1 MPSLSPVAGWAS
13 MPLMRSRNR
22 GSIVVLAVL
31 GLASLALALTIAC
44 GGGGGK
50 SSSGVSG
57 TITDPKRVSTA
68 TPWASPPSV
77 VFLQDGQLAP
87 IPSNGNTG
95 GSTQAPSAG
104 TPSSTTTSGS
114 CSGTYKVVS
123 GDNPSTIAQ
132 KCGVTLDNLLKAN
145 PSINPS
151 NLQVGQE
158 IKIP

>member
-1 MPSLSPVAGWAS
+1 

-68 TPWASPPSV
+68 TPWASPPAV

-87 IPSNGNTG
+87 IPSDGNAG
-95 GSTQAPSAG
+95 GAQTPSAG
-104 TPSSTTTSGS
+104 TPRSGTSGGS
-114 CSGTYKVVS
+114 CGNTYKVVS

-145 PSINPS
+145 PTITPS
-151 NLQVGQE
+151 NLQIGQE
-158 IKIP
+158 LKIP